1 MLSGSGRQQLK
12 KFNAVASGPKN
23 ISEGCDQVFMTPST
37 NVRPGQRLIESSCP
51 EPVRVAK
58 LLSAAAKYVCPES
71 NLCVQTL
78 IRLRNVCVQNLPVQ
92 NLHGDRREPVSEA
105 GWMAGEPGHRSCLG
119 RPMLAGRVLR
129 RVLVPDGK
137 REGKAGKR
145 GQYQTEPQATAALAM
160 LPHPDALQGGR
171 VDHFAR
177 PSVCSPLPA
186 KNTVCCCVLFT
197 VGERSGTSALLF
209 CVRCLHYASKPSK
222 FRTNGRSRGARL
234 RWRWVHRLELR

>member
-1 MLSGSGRQQLK
+1 MLSGSGRQQLG
-12 KFNAVASGPKN
+12 KFNAVASGPQN

-58 LLSAAAKYVCPES
+58 LFSAAAQYVCPES

-145 GQYQTEPQATAALAM
+145 GPYQTEPNRTASNRGASYA
-160 LPHPDALQGGR
+160 
-171 VDHFAR
+171 
-177 PSVCSPLPA
+177 PA
-186 KNTVCCCVLFT
+186 P
-197 VGERSGTSALLF
+197 
-209 CVRCLHYASKPSK
+209 RCLAGWPRGSLCPSLSLLSTSC
-222 FRTNGRSRGARL
+222 REYRL
-234 RWRWVHRLELR
+234 LLRVVHRG